1 MRCAPSTGFTDE
13 LALPGAVGVCAPV
26 PADTAHGI
34 QHLCRVG
41 LRHGGV
47 QDVLPAQSHQTPGL
61 LLQLHGGGC
70 LMGVECKV
78 RCLGA
83 KKQNLFLDTEVLL
96 IFECQGLESSNSS
109 EMRENMMELL
119 KRSILYVEPVDPVY
133 WCGALRKCEGRILP
147 CLQVRTSYKL
157 FC

>member
-1 MRCAPSTGFTDE
+1 
-13 LALPGAVGVCAPV
+13 
-26 PADTAHGI
+26 
-34 QHLCRVG
+34 
-41 LRHGGV
+41 
-47 QDVLPAQSHQTPGL
+47 
-61 LLQLHGGGC
+61 
-70 LMGVECKV
+70 MGVECKV

-147 CLQVRTSYKL
+147 CLQVRTCYKL